1 MKKIMDEAKAKYKN
15 SYIQT
20 KVDVD
25 GMCLKVSHRQ
35 DGVWYNNVEV
45 VELPDSVLDLTNKV
59 SRVKTPNL
67 SSQHEGMDTGEGD
80 SQQG

>member
-1 MKKIMDEAKAKYKN
+1 M
-15 SYIQT
+15 S
-20 KVDVD
+20 
-25 GMCLKVSHRQ
+25 LKVSYRQ

-59 SRVKTPNL
+59 SRVKTANP